1 MTLDEL
7 IVALEIAE
15 DKKGEAGNI
24 VKKFLAEAYVPKSR
38 YDNVE
43 EEKKTLQATI
53 SERDKQLVELK
64 KNAGDNED
72 LKKQIR
78 DLQDANK
85 AAKTEYDEKMKDM
98 RLSTAIQIAIAAD
111 AQDVGIVS
119 GLFDK
124 SKLILGDDGKVTGL
138 DEQLTALKDSK
149 PFLFKAV
156 PGNPPKYSPN
166 GGGGNNLKNPFAKE
180 TFNMTEQGKLL
191 RENPEQAKALA
202 AAAGV
207 TLNVNV

>member
-24 VKKFLAEAYVPKSR
+24 VKKFLDEAYVPKSR

-85 AAKTEYDEKMKDM
+85 AAKTEYDKKMKDM

-138 DEQLTALKDSK
+138 DEQLTALKKDK
-149 PFLFKAV
+149 PFLFKD
-156 PGNPPKYSPN
+156 GKPKGKGYEPN
-166 GGGGNNLKNPFAKE
+166 GGGGPLDKNPFAKE
-180 TFNMTEQGKLL
+180 TFNLTEQGKIL
-191 RENPEQAKALA
+191 RENPEQARALA

-207 TLNVNV
+207 TI

>member
-24 VKKFLAEAYVPKSR
+24 VKKFLDEAYVPKSR

-138 DEQLTALKDSK
+138 DEQLTALKKDK
-149 PFLFKAV
+149 PFLFKD
-156 PGNPPKYSPN
+156 GKPKGKGYEPN
-166 GGGGNNLKNPFAKE
+166 GGGGPLDKNPFAKE
-180 TFNMTEQGKLL
+180 TFNLTEQGKIL
-191 RENPEQAKALA
+191 RENPEQARALA

-207 TLNVNV
+207 TI

>member
-24 VKKFLAEAYVPKSR
+24 VKKFLDEAYVPKSR

-138 DEQLTALKDSK
+138 DEQLTALKKDK
-149 PFLFKAV
+149 PFLFKD
-156 PGNPPKYSPN
+156 GKPKGKGYEPN
-166 GGGGNNLKNPFAKE
+166 GGGGPLDKNPFAKE
-180 TFNMTEQGKLL
+180 NFNLTEQGKIL
-191 RENPEQAKALA
+191 RENPEQARALA

-207 TLNVNV
+207 TI

>member
-15 DKKGEAGNI
+15 DKKAEAGNV
-24 VKKFLAEAYVPKSR
+24 VKKFLDEAYVPKSQ

-64 KNAGDNED
+64 KNVGDNED
-72 LKKQIR
+72 LKKQIK

-85 AAKTEYDEKMKDM
+85 AAKTEYNEKMKDM

-138 DEQLTALKDSK
+138 DEQLTALKKDK
-149 PFLFKAV
+149 PFLFRDGK
-156 PGNPPKYSPN
+156 PKGKGYEPN
-166 GGGGNNLKNPFAKE
+166 GGGGPLDKNPFAKE
-180 TFNMTEQGKLL
+180 TFNLTEQGKIL
-191 RENPEQAKALA
+191 RENPEQARALA

-207 TLNVNV
+207 TI

>member
-7 IVALEIAE
+7 IVALEIVE
-15 DKKGEAGNI
+15 DKKAEAGNI
-24 VKKFLAEAYVPKSR
+24 VKKFLDESYVPKSR

-138 DEQLTALKDSK
+138 DEQLTALKKDK
-149 PFLFKAV
+149 PFLFKD
-156 PGNPPKYSPN
+156 GKPKGKGYEPN
-166 GGGGNNLKNPFAKE
+166 GGGGPLDKNPFAKE
-180 TFNMTEQGKLL
+180 TFNLTEQGKIL
-191 RENPEQAKALA
+191 RENPEQARALA

-207 TLNVNV
+207 TI

>member
-24 VKKFLAEAYVPKSR
+24 VKKFLDEAYVPKSR
-38 YDNVE
+38 YDNVA
-43 EEKKTLQATI
+43 EEKKTLQSTI
-53 SERDKQLVELK
+53 AERDKQLVELK
-64 KNAGDNED
+64 KSVGDNEE
-72 LKKQIR
+72 LKNQIKS
-78 DLQDANK
+78 LQDANK
-85 AAKTEYDEKMKDM
+85 AAKQEADEKMKDL
-98 RLSTAIQIAIAAD
+98 RLSTAIQIAVAAD

-124 SKLILGDDGKVTGL
+124 SKLILSDDGKVTGL
-138 DEQLTALKDSK
+138 DEQLTALKQAK
-149 PFLFKAV
+149 PFLFKDSK
-156 PGNPPKYSPN
+156 PKGKGYEPN
-166 GGGGNNLKNPFAKE
+166 GGSGPITNNPFAKD
-180 TFNMTEQGKLL
+180 TFNLTKQGQLF

-207 TLNVNV
+207 TL

>member
-24 VKKFLAEAYVPKSR
+24 VKKFLDEAYVPKSR

-78 DLQDANK
+78 NLQDANK

-138 DEQLTALKDSK
+138 DEQLTALKKDK
-149 PFLFKAV
+149 PFLFK
-156 PGNPPKYSPN
+156 GGKPKGKGYEPN
-166 GGGGNNLKNPFAKE
+166 GGGGPLDKNPFAKE
-180 TFNMTEQGKLL
+180 TFNLTEQGKLL
-191 RENPEQAKALA
+191 RDNPEQARALA

-207 TLNVNV
+207 TI

>member
-15 DKKGEAGNI
+15 DKKGEAGNV
-24 VKKFLAEAYVPKSR
+24 VKKFLDEAYVPKSQ

-138 DEQLTALKDSK
+138 DEQLTALKKDK
-149 PFLFKAV
+149 PFLFKD
-156 PGNPPKYSPN
+156 GKPKGKGYEPN
-166 GGGGNNLKNPFAKE
+166 GGGGPLDKNPFAKE
-180 TFNMTEQGKLL
+180 TFNLTEQGKIL
-191 RENPEQAKALA
+191 RENPEQARALA

-207 TLNVNV
+207 TI

>member
-24 VKKFLAEAYVPKSR
+24 VKKFLDEAYVPKSR

-138 DEQLTALKDSK
+138 DEQLTALKKDK
-149 PFLFKAV
+149 PFLFKD
-156 PGNPPKYSPN
+156 GKPKGKGYEPN
-166 GGGGNNLKNPFAKE
+166 GGGGPLDKNPFAKE
-180 TFNMTEQGKLL
+180 TFNLTEQGKIL
-191 RENPEQAKALA
+191 RENPEQARALA
-202 AAAGV
+202 AAAGI
-207 TLNVNV
+207 TI

>member
-24 VKKFLAEAYVPKSR
+24 VKKFLDEAYVPKSR

-138 DEQLTALKDSK
+138 DEQLTALKKDK
-149 PFLFKAV
+149 PFLFKD
-156 PGNPPKYSPN
+156 GKPKEKGYEPN
-166 GGGGNNLKNPFAKE
+166 GGSGPLDKNPFAKE
-180 TFNMTEQGKLL
+180 TFNLTEQGKIL
-191 RENPEQAKALA
+191 RENPEQARALA

-207 TLNVNV
+207 SI

>member
-7 IVALEIAE
+7 ILALEIAE

-24 VKKFLAEAYVPKSR
+24 VKKFLDEAYVPKSR

-64 KNAGDNED
+64 KNAGDNEE

-85 AAKTEYDEKMKDM
+85 AAKTEYDEKIKDM

-138 DEQLTALKDSK
+138 DEQLTALKKDK
-149 PFLFKAV
+149 PFLFKD
-156 PGNPPKYSPN
+156 GKPKGKGYEPN
-166 GGGGNNLKNPFAKE
+166 GGGGPLDKNPFAKE
-180 TFNMTEQGKLL
+180 TFNLTEQGKIL
-191 RENPEQAKALA
+191 RENPEQARALA

-207 TLNVNV
+207 TI

>member
-1 MTLDEL
+1 MTMDEL
-7 IVALEIAE
+7 IVALGIADE
-15 DKKGEAGNI
+15 KKAEAGNV
-24 VKKFLAEAYVPKSR
+24 VKKFLDEAYVPKSQ

-138 DEQLTALKDSK
+138 DEQLTALKKDK
-149 PFLFKAV
+149 PFLFKD
-156 PGNPPKYSPN
+156 GKPKGKGYEPN
-166 GGGGNNLKNPFAKE
+166 GGGGPLDKNPFAKE
-180 TFNMTEQGKLL
+180 TFNLTEQGKIL
-191 RENPEQAKALA
+191 RENPEQARALA

-207 TLNVNV
+207 TI

>member
-1 MTLDEL
+1 MTMDEL
-7 IVALEIAE
+7 IVALGIADE
-15 DKKGEAGNI
+15 KKAEAGNV
-24 VKKFLAEAYVPKSR
+24 VKKFLDEAYVPKSQ

-64 KNAGDNED
+64 KNVGDNED
-72 LKKQIR
+72 LKKQIK

-138 DEQLTALKDSK
+138 DEQLTALKKDK
-149 PFLFKAV
+149 PFLFTDGKLK
-156 PGNPPKYSPN
+156 GKGYEPN
-166 GGGGNNLKNPFAKE
+166 GGGGPLDKNPFAKE
-180 TFNMTEQGKLL
+180 TFNLTEQGKIL
-191 RENPEQAKALA
+191 RENPEQARALA

-207 TLNVNV
+207 TI

>member
-15 DKKGEAGNI
+15 NKKGEAGNI

-124 SKLILGDDGKVTGL
+124 SKLILDDGKVTGL
-138 DEQLTALKDSK
+138 DEQLTALKKDK
-149 PFLFKAV
+149 PFLFKD
-156 PGNPPKYSPN
+156 GKPKGKGYEPN
-166 GGGGNNLKNPFAKE
+166 GGGGPLDKNPFAKE
-180 TFNMTEQGKLL
+180 TFNLTEQGKIL
-191 RENPEQAKALA
+191 RENPEQARALA

-207 TLNVNV
+207 TI

>member
-24 VKKFLAEAYVPKSR
+24 VKKFLDEAYVPKSR

-64 KNAGDNED
+64 KNAGDNEE

-78 DLQDANK
+78 YLQDANK

-138 DEQLTALKDSK
+138 DEQLTALKKDK
-149 PFLFKAV
+149 PFLFKD
-156 PGNPPKYSPN
+156 GKPKGKGYEPN
-166 GGGGNNLKNPFAKE
+166 GGGGPLDKNPFAKE
-180 TFNMTEQGKLL
+180 TFNLTEQGKIL
-191 RENPEQAKALA
+191 RENPEQARALA

-207 TLNVNV
+207 TI

>member
-7 IVALEIAE
+7 ILALEIAE

-24 VKKFLAEAYVPKSR
+24 VKKFLDEAYVPKSR

-64 KNAGDNED
+64 KNAGDNEE

-138 DEQLTALKDSK
+138 DEQLTALKKDK
-149 PFLFKAV
+149 PFLFKD
-156 PGNPPKYSPN
+156 GKPKGKGYEPN
-166 GGGGNNLKNPFAKE
+166 GGGGPLDKNPFAKE
-180 TFNMTEQGKLL
+180 NFNLTEQGKIL
-191 RENPEQAKALA
+191 RENPEQARALA

-207 TLNVNV
+207 TI

>member
-1 MTLDEL
+1 MSMTIAEL
-7 IVALEIAE
+7 LVKLGIAE
-15 DKKGEAGNI
+15 DKRTEAEKALKEFVEGS
-24 VKKFLAEAYVPKSR
+24 YVVKSR
-38 YDNVE
+38 YDEAVE
-43 EEKKTLQATI
+43 ETKTLQATI

-72 LKKQIR
+72 LKKQIK

-138 DEQLTALKDSK
+138 DEQLTALKKDK
-149 PFLFKAV
+149 PFLFKD
-156 PGNPPKYSPN
+156 GKPKGKGYEPN
-166 GGGGNNLKNPFAKE
+166 GGGGPLDKNPFAKE
-180 TFNMTEQGKLL
+180 TFNLTEQGKIL
-191 RENPEQAKALA
+191 RENPEQARALA

-207 TLNVNV
+207 TI

>member
-7 IVALEIAE
+7 IVALEIVE
-15 DKKGEAGNI
+15 DKKAEAGNI
-24 VKKFLAEAYVPKSR
+24 VKKFLDESYVPKSR

-72 LKKQIR
+72 LKKQIK

-85 AAKTEYDEKMKDM
+85 AAKTEYGEKMKDM

-138 DEQLTALKDSK
+138 DEQLTALKKDK
-149 PFLFKAV
+149 PFLFKD
-156 PGNPPKYSPN
+156 GKPKGKGYEPN
-166 GGGGNNLKNPFAKE
+166 GGGEPLGKNPFAKE
-180 TFNMTEQGKLL
+180 TFNLTEQGKIL
-191 RENPEQAKALA
+191 RENPEQARALA

-207 TLNVNV
+207 TI

>member
-1 MTLDEL
+1 MTMDEL
-7 IVALEIAE
+7 IVALGIADE
-15 DKKGEAGNI
+15 KKAEAGNV
-24 VKKFLAEAYVPKSR
+24 VKKFLDEAYVPKSQ

-43 EEKKTLQATI
+43 KEKKTLQATI

-138 DEQLTALKDSK
+138 DEQLTAMKKDK
-149 PFLFKAV
+149 PFLFKD
-156 PGNPPKYSPN
+156 GKPKGKGYEPN
-166 GGGGNNLKNPFAKE
+166 GGGGPLDKNPFAKE
-180 TFNMTEQGKLL
+180 TFNLTEQGKIL
-191 RENPEQAKALA
+191 RENPEQARALA

-207 TLNVNV
+207 TI

>member
-15 DKKGEAGNI
+15 DKKGEAGNV
-24 VKKFLAEAYVPKSR
+24 VKKFLDEAYVPKSQ

-138 DEQLTALKDSK
+138 DEQLTALKKDK
-149 PFLFKAV
+149 PFLFKD
-156 PGNPPKYSPN
+156 GKPKGKGYEPN
-166 GGGGNNLKNPFAKE
+166 GGGGPLDKNPFAKE
-180 TFNMTEQGKLL
+180 NFNLTEQGKIL
-191 RENPEQAKALA
+191 RENPEQARALA

-207 TLNVNV
+207 TI

>member
-1 MTLDEL
+1 MTMDEL
-7 IVALEIAE
+7 IVALGIADE
-15 DKKGEAGNI
+15 KKAEAGNV
-24 VKKFLAEAYVPKSR
+24 VKKFLDEAYVPKSQ

-138 DEQLTALKDSK
+138 DEQLTALKKDK
-149 PFLFKAV
+149 PFLFKD
-156 PGNPPKYSPN
+156 GKPKGKGYEPN
-166 GGGGNNLKNPFAKE
+166 GGGGPLDKNPFAKE
-180 TFNMTEQGKLL
+180 NFNLTEQGKIL
-191 RENPEQAKALA
+191 RENPEQARALA

-207 TLNVNV
+207 TI

>member
-7 IVALEIAE
+7 IVALEIVE
-15 DKKGEAGNI
+15 DKKAEAGNI
-24 VKKFLAEAYVPKSR
+24 VKKFLDESYVPKSR

-43 EEKKTLQATI
+43 EETKTLKATI
-53 SERDKQLVELK
+53 AERDKQLVDLK
-64 KNAGDNED
+64 KNAGDNEE
-72 LKKQIR
+72 LKKQIK

-124 SKLILGDDGKVTGL
+124 AKLILGDDGKVTGL
-138 DEQLTALKDSK
+138 DEQLTALKKDK
-149 PFLFKAV
+149 PFLFKD
-156 PGNPPKYSPN
+156 GKPKGKGYEPN
-166 GGGGNNLKNPFAKE
+166 GGGEPLGKNPFAKE
-180 TFNMTEQGKLL
+180 TFNLTEQGKIL
-191 RENPEQAKALA
+191 RENPEQARALA

-207 TLNVNV
+207 TI

>member
-24 VKKFLAEAYVPKSR
+24 VKKFLDEAYVPKSR

-138 DEQLTALKDSK
+138 DEQLTALKKDK
-149 PFLFKAV
+149 PFLFKD
-156 PGNPPKYSPN
+156 GKPKSKGYEPN
-166 GGGGNNLKNPFAKE
+166 GGGGPLDKNPFAKE
-180 TFNMTEQGKLL
+180 TFNLTEQGKIL
-191 RENPEQAKALA
+191 RENPEQARALA

-207 TLNVNV
+207 TI

>member
-85 AAKTEYDEKMKDM
+85 AARTEYDEKMKDM

-111 AQDVGIVS
+111 VQDVGIVS

-138 DEQLTALKDSK
+138 DEQLTALKKDK
-149 PFLFKAV
+149 PFLFKD
-156 PGNPPKYSPN
+156 GKPKGKGYEPN
-166 GGGGNNLKNPFAKE
+166 GGGGPLDKNPFAKE
-180 TFNMTEQGKLL
+180 TFNLTEQGKIL
-191 RENPEQAKALA
+191 RENPEQARALA

-207 TLNVNV
+207 TI

>member
-15 DKKGEAGNI
+15 DKKAEAGNI
-24 VKKFLAEAYVPKSR
+24 VKKFLDKAYVPKSR
-38 YDNVE
+38 YDTVE

-72 LKKQIR
+72 LKKQIK

-138 DEQLTALKDSK
+138 DEQLTALKKDK
-149 PFLFKAV
+149 PFLFKD
-156 PGNPPKYSPN
+156 GKPKGKGYEPN
-166 GGGGNNLKNPFAKE
+166 GGGGPLDKNPFAKE
-180 TFNMTEQGKLL
+180 TFNLTEQGKIL
-191 RENPEQAKALA
+191 RENPEQARALA

-207 TLNVNV
+207 TI

>member
-1 MTLDEL
+1 MTMDEL
-7 IVALEIAE
+7 IVALGIADE
-15 DKKGEAGNI
+15 KKAEAGNV
-24 VKKFLAEAYVPKSR
+24 VKKFLDEAYVPKSQ

-138 DEQLTALKDSK
+138 VEQLTALKKDK
-149 PFLFKAV
+149 PFLFKD
-156 PGNPPKYSPN
+156 GKPKGKGYEPN
-166 GGGGNNLKNPFAKE
+166 GGGGPLDKNPFAKE
-180 TFNMTEQGKLL
+180 NFNLTEQGKIL
-191 RENPEQAKALA
+191 RENPEQARALA

-207 TLNVNV
+207 TI

>member
-7 IVALEIAE
+7 IVALEIADE
-15 DKKGEAGNI
+15 KKAEAGNV
-24 VKKFLAEAYVPKSR
+24 VKKFLDEAYVPNSQ

-64 KNAGDNED
+64 KNVGDNED
-72 LKKQIR
+72 LKKQIK

-138 DEQLTALKDSK
+138 DEQLTALKKDK
-149 PFLFKAV
+149 PFLFRDGK
-156 PGNPPKYSPN
+156 PKGKGYEPN
-166 GGGGNNLKNPFAKE
+166 GGGGPLDKNPFAKE
-180 TFNMTEQGKLL
+180 NFNLTEQGKIL
-191 RENPEQAKALA
+191 RENPEQARALA

-207 TLNVNV
+207 TI

>member
-1 MTLDEL
+1 MTMDEL
-7 IVALEIAE
+7 IVALGIADE
-15 DKKGEAGNI
+15 KKAEAGNV
-24 VKKFLAEAYVPKSR
+24 VKKFLDEAYVPKSQ

-78 DLQDANK
+78 DLQDADK

-138 DEQLTALKDSK
+138 DEQLTALKKDK
-149 PFLFKAV
+149 PFLFKD
-156 PGNPPKYSPN
+156 GKPKGKGYEPN
-166 GGGGNNLKNPFAKE
+166 GGGGPLDKNPFAKE
-180 TFNMTEQGKLL
+180 NFNLTEQGKIL
-191 RENPEQAKALA
+191 RENPEQARALA

-207 TLNVNV
+207 TI

>member
-24 VKKFLAEAYVPKSR
+24 VKKFLDEAYVPKSR

-138 DEQLTALKDSK
+138 DEQLTALKKDK
-149 PFLFKAV
+149 PFLFKD
-156 PGNPPKYSPN
+156 GKPKGKGYEPN
-166 GGGGNNLKNPFAKE
+166 GGGGPLDKNPFAKE
-180 TFNMTEQGKLL
+180 TFNLTEQGKLL
-191 RENPEQAKALA
+191 RDNPEQARALA

-207 TLNVNV
+207 TI

>member
-24 VKKFLAEAYVPKSR
+24 VKKFLDEAYVPKSR

-138 DEQLTALKDSK
+138 DEQLTALKKDK
-149 PFLFKAV
+149 PFLFKK
-156 PGNPPKYSPN
+156 GKGYEPN
-166 GGGGNNLKNPFAKE
+166 GGGGPLDKNPFAKE
-180 TFNMTEQGKLL
+180 TFNLTEQGKIL
-191 RENPEQAKALA
+191 RENPEQARALA

-207 TLNVNV
+207 TI